1 MRISDWSSY
10 VCSSDL
16 AGDSG
21 KGFAVVASEVKDLAQ
36 ETSKATAS
44 IAERVAAI
52 QTDASEALDAIGR
65 VSETIQR
72 IAESQHTIASAVE
85 EQSATTLEIGRA
97 VPPASQTTNGF
108 ADVAQRQHD
117 FPNVTTPGPTQI
129 LGSAKTSPKRR
140 GAREVKRGED
150 GGRQLG

>member
-85 EQSATTLEIGRA
+85 EQSATRSEEHTSELQSLMRISYA
-97 VPPASQTTNGF
+97 VFCLKQKTKDTIKLRLAPP
-108 ADVAQRQHD
+108 
-117 FPNVTTPGPTQI
+117 PTPP
-129 LGSAKTSPKRR
+129 PPP
-140 GAREVKRGED
+140 
-150 GGRQLG
+150 